1 MHHLDLFIF
10 APVALQKGERDT
22 QVQFRRRRHTAPLYQ
37 RSSSRTLLKGCN
49 PAGSQVAAVFASTF
63 LSSSLTRVE
72 RRTASSGRSV
82 PRACGASAHG
92 AVRGTSA
99 APLPPLRGTALP
111 SHGQA
116 SLFLASPATRGRSGR
131 SVTPWRGDRAGTFGD
146 VAASSGGPSPARA
159 HGRYALGS
167 RGCSPVALGL
177 RAQAGSLSEHPA
189 ATATLDRAWRSQASL
204 PYSRERCCCTPA

>member
-72 RRTASSGRSV
+72 RRLMCLPPGSPASNGPVSYVWLLSDIPGVV
-82 PRACGASAHG
+82 PLHPVGVYHERAALPLMVPY
-92 AVRGTSA
+92 AVR
-99 APLPPLRGTALP
+99 LRPNYLHYVVRPFPATVELP
-111 SHGQA
+111 SSWHRQPHA
-116 SLFLASPATRGRSGR
+116 
-131 SVTPWRGDRAGTFGD
+131 VVRAE
-146 VAASSGGPSPARA
+146 A
-159 HGRYALGS
+159 
-167 RGCSPVALGL
+167 
-177 RAQAGSLSEHPA
+177 
-189 ATATLDRAWRSQASL
+189 
-204 PYSRERCCCTPA
+204 